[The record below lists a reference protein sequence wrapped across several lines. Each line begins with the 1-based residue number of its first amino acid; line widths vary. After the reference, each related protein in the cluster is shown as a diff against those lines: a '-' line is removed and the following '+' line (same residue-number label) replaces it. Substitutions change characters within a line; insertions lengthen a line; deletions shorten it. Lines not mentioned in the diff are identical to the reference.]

1 MLLGSA
7 ALSALVGQYDDAFSI
22 AAAVVIVGSVASYQE
37 YRSEQSLE
45 ALNDLV
51 PHRCIVVRGGKTFT
65 LLAEELVPGDIV
77 RLSSGD
83 RVPADLRI
91 ISCISLEVDESS
103 LTGETEPRLKTSEA
117 MHDLTTEGDVSQYVN
132 LLFMGTLV
140 CSGNGVGVVIAIGSQ
155 TEIGKT
161 FEEMKDIESRRTP
174 LQTKMDELGKRLSI
188 FSIGI
193 IVCIGAIG
201 MFQGKS
207 FLSMFNIGVSLAVA
221 AIPEGLPICVAVT
234 LALGVMRM
242 AKKNAIVKQLPA
254 VEALGCA
261 DIICSDKTGTLT
273 ENKMTVLSAYCPTL
287 EDFVKFHQVKG
298 SHVTQLR
305 ESFHRDTFYSDSC
318 VEIKYHDR
326 EIDASRL
333 PCLFQLFDCL
343 SMCNN
348 AVLSH
353 GHATGQPTEVALL
366 VAAAA
371 LNIRDRRDLLPRVR
385 EVAFSSENKA
395 MQVAYIVDDND
406 GKRPTEHIYVK
417 GALEVVLPQCVTFF
431 SGNGELALLTSAVI
445 ERVHEFADT
454 MAKEGL
460 RVLAAATGTKQNQLV
475 FCGIVGLRDPLR
487 AEIVEAVHR
496 IKATGAKVMMITG
509 DSESTALSI
518 GRLAGIYDPALN
530 HKVLSG
536 REIED
541 LARGG
546 KENLGSVM
554 DNVVICYRTAPR
566 QKLCIVQALQAK
578 GHVVAMTGDGVND
591 SPALKAADIGVAMG
605 SGTDAAKEAAA
616 MVVVDDNFATIVSA
630 IEEGK
635 SIFFNIK
642 NFITFQLSTSVAALS
657 LVAINNL
664 LGRPNPLNP
673 MQILWINIIM
683 DGPLAQSLGV
693 ESVDPQVMQRPPRSK
708 NDDIITA
715 PLLRRV
721 VSSGV
726 LILIG
731 TLFIFIHE
739 MDEVDPSGHVHES
752 HSDPSEGQHISA
764 RDLTMTFTTFVMFD
778 MFNAWTC
785 RHNTRCVWEVS
796 WNSNQAF
803 LISVLLSLVGQ
814 LLVLYVS
821 PFQSVFRTVPLS
833 MIDVLTIVALTST
846 MVILDSIRKKY
857 FPSIF
862 TEVNNSDQE
871 RNAKKGV
878 KDVYNE
884 AFSV

>member
-1 MLLGSA
+1 MKTDNDAKKFAEMLPTEVISVFDSNLETGLSNSAVGSLQTQHGRNKLNEGEKEAFIWKYLEQFKEPLILLLLGSA
-7 ALSALVGQYDDAFSI
+7 TLSALVGQYDDAFSI

-37 YRSEQSLE
+37 YKSEQSLE

-51 PHRCIVVRGGKTFT
+51 PHRCTVVRGGKTFT

-117 MHDLTTEGDVSQYVN
+117 VHDLTTEGDVSQYIN

-201 MFQGKS
+201 MLQGKS

-298 SHVTQLR
+298 SHVSQLR
-305 ESFHRDTFYSDSC
+305 ESFHRDTFYSDSG

-353 GHATGQPTEVALL
+353 GHATGQPTEIALL

-371 LNIRDRRDLLPRVR
+371 LNIRDRRDVLPRAR
-385 EVAFSSENKA
+385 EVAFSSENKV
-395 MQVAYIVDDND
+395 MQVAYIVDENN

-417 GALEVVLPQCVTFF
+417 GALEVVLPQCVTYF
-431 SGNGELALLTSAVI
+431 SGNGELALLTSTVI
-445 ERVHEFADT
+445 ERVNEFADT

-487 AEIVEAVHR
+487 AEVVEAVHR
-496 IKATGAKVMMITG
+496 IKATGARVMMITG

-546 KENLGSVM
+546 RENLGSVM

-578 GHVVAMTGDGVND
+578 GHV
-591 SPALKAADIGVAMG
+591 
-605 SGTDAAKEAAA
+605 
-616 MVVVDDNFATIVSA
+616 
-630 IEEGK
+630 
-635 SIFFNIK
+635 

-693 ESVDPQVMQRPPRSK
+693 ELVDPQVMQRPPRSK
-708 NDDIITA
+708 NDDIITV

-721 VSSGV
+721 VSSGI

-739 MDEVDPSGHVHES
+739 MDEVDPSGHVHEN

-785 RHNTRCVWEVS
+785 
-796 WNSNQAF
+796 
-803 LISVLLSLVGQ
+803 Q

-821 PFQSVFRTVPLS
+821 PFQRVFRTVPLS

-862 TEVNNSDQE
+862 TEVINSEQE

-878 KDVYNE
+878 KDVHNE